1 MYAYADTAQEAKR
14 LSAAKATSS
23 QDMRQKRPPKDK
35 SQNVAWSNKI
45 TRTEE
50 REQRKEKKDRKRKWL
65 RSQQQSTEA
74 GQVPDGDDDD
84 DDDDWEELARE
95 ERMAKKLKK
104 GGINQSE
111 FDKEFADL

>member
-14 LSAAKATSS
+14 LSTAKATSS
-23 QDMRQKRPPKDK
+23 QDMREKRPPKNK

-45 TRTEE
+45 IRTEE

-74 GQVPDGDDDD
+74 GQVPNG
-84 DDDDWEELARE
+84 DDDWEELARE

-104 GGINQSE
+104 GGISQSD